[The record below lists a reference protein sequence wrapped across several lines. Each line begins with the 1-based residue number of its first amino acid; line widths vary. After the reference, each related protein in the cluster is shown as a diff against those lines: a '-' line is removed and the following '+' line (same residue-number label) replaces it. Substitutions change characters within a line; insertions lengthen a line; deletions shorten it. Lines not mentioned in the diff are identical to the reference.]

1 MLGRLPDHVTSDRSQ
16 ITSAGWDR
24 RCATPPGVL
33 RIPGRPGILQELS
46 IEHVGARGGPAPAR
60 VRGHM
65 RLPND
70 GEPLSLLL
78 VEDDRADAILVEE
91 LIADSGMDTRV
102 VWAESMAKAEQ
113 AMTEGRPD
121 CVLLDLHL
129 HDTNGI
135 DGLERIAASDA
146 TLPIVVL
153 TGLNDEHF
161 ASVAVGSGAQ
171 DYLVKDRVDA
181 ETLRRAVLYAI
192 ERKRA
197 ELTAVDLHATQLR
210 ERENARLERGLLPSP
225 LLMDD
230 PGVEIVTQYRPSRQ
244 NALLGGDFY
253 DFVQTPDRTV
263 HVMIGDVAG
272 HGPDEAALGVALRI
286 AWRTLTFA
294 GLRGTDRMC
303 QLERI
308 LRAERAGK
316 GIFATVLSLA
326 IPPEGSVIT
335 AVRAGHPGM
344 LLHGGGTVEWVEPA
358 GGPALGLHAGDW
370 TAQQVEL
377 PAGKGLVLL
386 TDGLFEGHVGRGNER
401 LGEAGLLEI
410 AQSLAALPGREFVDA
425 LIDAVEDRAQ
435 SHGGIGDDIAVVR
448 VERTGRG

>member
-1 MLGRLPDHVTSDRSQ
+1 MSAHDDHES
-16 ITSAGWDR
+16 
-24 RCATPPGVL
+24 
-33 RIPGRPGILQELS
+33 LS
-46 IEHVGARGGPAPAR
+46 V
-60 VRGHM
+60 
-65 RLPND
+65 
-70 GEPLSLLL
+70 LL

-91 LIADSGMDTRV
+91 LIADSGVDMRV
-102 VWAESMAKAEQ
+102 DWAATMADAER
-113 AMTEGRPD
+113 ALAATRPD

-129 HDTNGI
+129 HDTVGI
-135 DGLERIAASDA
+135 DGLTRIAARDA

-161 ASVAVGSGAQ
+161 GVSAVASGAQ
-171 DYLVKDRVDA
+171 DYLVKGRVDP
-181 ETLRRAVLYAI
+181 EMLRRAVLYAI

-197 ELTAVDLHATQLR
+197 ELTAVDLHASQLR
-210 ERENARLERGLLPSP
+210 ARENARLERGLLPSP
-225 LLMDD
+225 LLLDD
-230 PGVEIVTQYRPSRQ
+230 PGVEIVTQYRPSRE

-272 HGPDEAALGVALRI
+272 HGADEAALGVALRI
-286 AWRTLTFA
+286 AWRALTFA
-294 GLRGTDRMC
+294 GLRGSDRMR

-326 IPPEGSVIT
+326 IPPDGPTIT

-344 LLHGGGTVEWVEPA
+344 LLHGGGTVEWVEPP

-370 TAQQVEL
+370 APQQVPL
-377 PAGKGLVLL
+377 PEGKGLVLL

-401 LGEAGLLEI
+401 LGEQGLLEL
-410 AQSLAALPGREFVDA
+410 ARSLAMLPGPQFVAA
-425 LIDAVEDRAQ
+425 LIDAVEERAQ
-435 SHGGIGDDIAVVR
+435 SHGGIDDDIAVVR
-448 VERTGRG
+448 VERVPRVSQR